1 MKKKFKL
8 QDLDCANWAAKMEDA
23 IKKIPGVNDANVS
36 FMMQKMSVDAEDDKF
51 DAIMEEVVRVCAK
64 VEPDCKILMK

>member
-8 QDLDCANWAAKMEDA
+8 QDLDCANCAAKMEDA

-36 FMMQKMSVDAEDDKF
+36 FMMQKMTVDAEDDKF

-64 VEPDCKILMK
+64 VEPDCKILF

>member
-8 QDLDCANWAAKMEDA
+8 MDLDCANCAAKMEDA
-23 IKKIPGVNDANVS
+23 IKKIDGVNDATVS
-36 FMMQKMSVDAEDDKF
+36 FMMQKMTIDAEDDKF